1 MAFCNE
7 LVCEAT
13 QFAVTRLGLRT
24 NNGKL
29 FVPSLADKVDRPHM
43 ESHCSSDPRTAG
55 YFTGLKQI
63 AYLQS
68 DAIASSGV
76 ISTVRL

>member
-7 LVCEAT
+7 LVCEHCEAI
-13 QFAVTRLGLRT
+13 QFAMTIGFRT

-55 YFTGLKQI
+55 
-63 AYLQS
+63 
-68 DAIASSGV
+68 
-76 ISTVRL
+76 